1 MDKNLIF
8 TFGLDRAGKTVIS
21 NYFTTGLVMKEV
33 RPTLTVNYSKIILVD
48 IALRYCD
55 APGQK
60 TLRKI
65 WEKNYKTAYLL
76 IFVLD
81 VADHI
86 RYEESRSE
94 LLRVLA
100 DPNVADV
107 PLLFLF
113 NKMDLPEAKDNF
125 EFAREFFTLKDLQGR
140 EAYYFKT
147 TAEDPATLAAV
158 KTKLI
163 ELVKKVV
170 GL

>member
-33 RPTLTVNYSKIILVD
+33 RPTLTVNYSKIILAD

-65 WEKNYKTAYLL
+65 WEKSYKTAYLL

-107 PLLFLF
+107 PILFLF
-113 NKMDLPEAKDNF
+113 NKMDLPEAQENF
-125 EFAREFFTLKDLQGR
+125 EFAREFFTLKELQGR
-140 EAYYFKT
+140 DAYYFKT
-147 TAEDPATLAAV
+147 TAEDPTTLAAV